1 MLLAPI
7 ALAACHHPP
16 PPQLTLGQ
24 QMAILDAQ
32 ANALA
37 ATRYPVRRPGS
48 VLPAELERPVSWH
61 WSGTLRDGLGEI
73 ARQIGYHLIMDDTG
87 PGPVVAIHETTATEA
102 SLIDELSLAAGPRY
116 HVDIDVPTH
125 EIRVSRHG

>member
-1 MLLAPI
+1 MLLAPV
-7 ALAACHHPP
+7 ALAACHRPP
-16 PPQLTLGQ
+16 PPQIPFGQ

-48 VLPAELERPVSWH
+48 VLPAELERPVTWH
-61 WSGTLRDGLGEI
+61 WSGTLRDGLGQI
-73 ARQIGYHLIMDDTG
+73 ASQIGYRLIMDDA
-87 PGPVVAIHETTATEA
+87 GPVVAIHETSATEA

-116 HVDIDVPTH
+116 SVDIDVPTH
-125 EIRVSRHG
+125 EIRVSHHG

>member
-1 MLLAPI
+1 MLLAPV

-16 PPQLTLGQ
+16 PPQIPFGQ

-48 VLPAELERPVSWH
+48 VLPAELERPVTWH
-61 WSGTLRDGLGEI
+61 WSGTLRDGLGQI
-73 ARQIGYHLIMDDTG
+73 ASQIGYRLIMDDT
-87 PGPVVAIHETTATEA
+87 GPVVAIHETTATEA

-116 HVDIDVPTH
+116 SVDIDVPTH
-125 EIRVSRHG
+125 EIRVSHHG

>member
-1 MLLAPI
+1 MLLIPL

-16 PPQLTLGQ
+16 PPQPTLGQ

-37 ATRYPVRRPGS
+37 QTRYPVRRPAS

-61 WSGTLRDGLGEI
+61 WSGTLRDGLRQI
-73 ARQIGYHLIMDDTG
+73 ASQIGYRLIMDDTG
-87 PGPVVAIHETTATEA
+87 PGPVVVIREATATQA
-102 SLIDELSLAAGPRY
+102 RLIDELNLAAGPRY
-116 HVDIDVPTH
+116 SVNIDVPTH
-125 EIRVSRHG
+125 EIRVSHHG

>member
-1 MLLAPI
+1 MLLAPV

-16 PPQLTLGQ
+16 PPQLPLGQ

-48 VLPAELERPVSWH
+48 VLPAELERPVTWH
-61 WSGTLRDGLGEI
+61 WSGTLRDGLSQI
-73 ARQIGYHLIMDDTG
+73 ARQIGYRLIMDDT
-87 PGPVVAIHETTATEA
+87 GPVVAIHETSATEA
-102 SLIDELSLAAGPRY
+102 SLIDELSVAAGPRY
-116 HVDIDVPTH
+116 SVDIDVPTH
-125 EIRVSRHG
+125 EIRVSHHG